1 MPTRVIPML
10 PIALYTAEQVR
21 DMDRCAIQ
29 DHGIAGYTLME
40 RAGAASLSVLRAQWP
55 AAHVITV
62 VCGPGN
68 NGGDGYVVA
77 RLAQEAGL
85 GVRVVAATDPKALK
99 GDAARAWQD
108 WQACGTPLAADAA
121 GALRGTDVIVD
132 ALLGTGLGRPVEGGM
147 AELIEAMNASAVPV
161 LALDIPS
168 GLNADTG
175 AVMGCAV
182 EAQATVTFIGLK
194 QGLFT
199 GSGPEQ
205 CGRIHYS
212 DLDVP
217 AAVHQSQVP
226 GAWRRDEGTLRC
238 LGPRRRGAHKG
249 HFGHV
254 LLVGGDAGMPGAVR
268 LAAEAA
274 ARVGAGLVSVAT
286 HPAHAA
292 LIPMARPELMCHG
305 IENVPDLDA
314 LLDRAS
320 VVAVGPGLGQ
330 GVWGRALWQRVSQW
344 GGPLVVDA
352 DALNLLAAGPL
363 RRDDWVLTPHPGE
376 AGRLLGLDSARIQG
390 DRPAAAALLGQRYGG
405 TCVVK
410 GAGTLV
416 HGPAGLQICDAGNPG
431 MASGGMGDVLT
442 GVIAGLVA
450 QALPEAGMSQGGAL
464 SHLEAAATLG
474 VCVHAAA
481 ADRAAVAGERGLLA
495 TDLLDALR
503 FTVNP

>member
-1 MPTRVIPML
+1 ML
-10 PIALYTAEQVR
+10 PTALYTAEQVR

-29 DHGIAGYTLME
+29 DHGIPGYTLME
-40 RAGAASLSVLRAQWP
+40 RAGAASLSVLRARWP
-55 AAHVITV
+55 VARVIAV

-77 RLAQEAGL
+77 RLAREAGL
-85 GVRVVAATDPKALK
+85 EVRLVAATDPRALQ
-99 GDAARAWQD
+99 GDAARAWRD
-108 WQACGTPLAADAA
+108 WQACSPSPRGGDARGLA
-121 GALRGTDVIVD
+121 GADVIVD
-132 ALLGTGLGRPVEGGM
+132 GLLGTGLGRPVEGEM
-147 AELIEAMNASAVPV
+147 AQWVQAMNASPAPV

-182 EAQATVTFIGLK
+182 QAWATVTFIGLK

-199 GSGPEQ
+199 GAGPEH
-205 CGRIHYS
+205 CGPVHYN

-217 AAVHQSQVP
+217 AAVRRVQVP
-226 GAWRRDEGTLRC
+226 AAWRWTGADLQS
-238 LGPRRRGAHKG
+238 LGRRSRGAHKG

-254 LLVGGDAGMPGAVR
+254 LVVGGDAGMPGAVR

-305 IENVPDLDA
+305 VEHPADLDA
-314 LLDRAS
+314 LLDKAS

-330 GVWGRALWQRVSQW
+330 GPWGQALWQRVTQW
-344 GGPLVVDA
+344 QGPLVVDA
-352 DALNLLAAGPL
+352 DALNLLATTPL

-376 AGRLLGLDSARIQG
+376 AGRLLGLDGAQVQG
-390 DRPAAAALLGQRYGG
+390 DRPTAAASLGQRYGG
-405 TCVVK
+405 VCVLK
-410 GAGTLV
+410 GAGSLIQ
-416 HGPAGLQICDAGNPG
+416 GPSGRQLCDAGNPG

-442 GVIAGLVA
+442 GVIAGLMA
-450 QALPEAGMSQGGAL
+450 QGLPPASHWQDRAL
-464 SHLEAAATLG
+464 SDLEAAATLG

-481 ADRAAVAGERGLLA
+481 ADRAAVGGERGLLA
-495 TDLLDALR
+495 TDLLACLR
-503 FTVNP
+503 PTVNP